1 MFEAV
6 FIHNLTLTLF
16 LKGGGGIYD
25 FGLILSFFILFKK
38 MMEEIKCVFYKK
50 LTQNCHFV

>member
-16 LKGGGGIYD
+16 LKGGGDIYD
-25 FGLILSFFILFKK
+25 FALILLFFI
-38 MMEEIKCVFYKK
+38 
-50 LTQNCHFV
+50 